1 MFGFDLNHLAAF
13 GLLAAGAIGLLYTNR
28 QSLLALVPKIGT
40 TSSAPPDD
48 DAADFQAL
56 TRLQKRY
63 VRMNCPE
70 GKAAVQVCLAHFYH
84 EA

>member
-13 GLLAAGAIGLLYTNR
+13 GLLAAGVLGILYTNR
-28 QSLLALVPKIGT
+28 QALLSFVPTIK